1 MDVKIYPRS
10 GLASKYGIT
19 LINSVGIID
28 NHYTGEV
35 MGMFINKQYI
45 PYTINP
51 GDRVAQLIVEKRLS
65 VDLIKVS
72 KVDETARGE
81 GGFGSTGIQ

>member
-1 MDVKIYPRS
+1 
-10 GLASKYGIT
+10 
-19 LINSVGIID
+19 
-28 NHYTGEV
+28 
-35 MGMFINKQYI
+35 MGVFINKQHI